1 LLGVNIGVLK
11 PKQIRTN
18 KVKNQALKLATGLAL
33 ICTSVAI
40 NTGIA
45 NQMVLAK
52 TKNPEKCNIFAY
64 VNVSAAQA
72 LNVRSGASSNSKVL
86 GQVPV
91 NETVQ
96 VVAFLP
102 NWVKITKA
110 SGGFKGTGWVSL
122 PKLGL
127 STRGYGTKGVKLY
140 AKTNQ
145 KSQVI
150 LRVPPNTNVKLLG
163 CQGGWALVEY
173 KGIKGWL
180 VREDQC
186 GAALTSCS

>member
-1 LLGVNIGVLK
+1 M
-11 PKQIRTN
+11 
-18 KVKNQALKLATGLAL
+18 KNQALKLATGLAL

-52 TKNPEKCNIFAY
+52 SKNPEKCNIYAY
-64 VNVSAAQA
+64 VNVSASQA
-72 LNVRSGASSNSKVL
+72 LNVRSGASSNNKVL

-91 NETVQ
+91 NDTVQ
-96 VVAFLP
+96 VVGFLP
-102 NWVKITKA
+102 NWAKITNA

-122 PKLGL
+122 AKLGL

-150 LRVPPNTNVKLLG
+150 VRVPPNTNVKLLG

-173 KGIKGWL
+173 KAIKGWL

>member
-1 LLGVNIGVLK
+1 M
-11 PKQIRTN
+11 
-18 KVKNQALKLATGLAL
+18 KNQVLRVATGLAL
-33 ICTSVAI
+33 ICTSVTI

-52 TKNPEKCNIFAY
+52 TTNPTKCNIYAY
-64 VNVSAAQA
+64 VNVSSGQA
-72 LNVRSGASSNSKVL
+72 LNVRTGASTQNKIL

-91 NETVQ
+91 NDTVK
-96 VVAFLP
+96 VVAVVP
-102 NWVKITKA
+102 NWAKVTNA

-127 STRGYGTKGVKLY
+127 STKGYGTKGVKLY

-145 KSQVI
+145 NSQVI
-150 LRVPPNTNVKLLG
+150 VRVPPNTSVNLLG

>member
-1 LLGVNIGVLK
+1 M
-11 PKQIRTN
+11 
-18 KVKNQALKLATGLAL
+18 KNQALKLATGLAI
-33 ICTSVAI
+33 ICSSVSI
-40 NTGIA
+40 NTGLA
-45 NQMVLAK
+45 NQIVLAK
-52 TKNPEKCNIFAY
+52 TKKPQQCNLYTY
-64 VNVSAAQA
+64 VNVSSGQT
-72 LNVRSGASSNSKVL
+72 LNVRSGASTQNKIL

-96 VVAFLP
+96 VVAFVP
-102 NWVKITKA
+102 NWAKVTNA
-110 SGGFKGTGWVSL
+110 SSGFKGTGWVSL

-150 LRVPPNTNVKLLG
+150 VRVPPNTNVQLLG

-180 VREDQC
+180 AREDQC

>member
-1 LLGVNIGVLK
+1 
-11 PKQIRTN
+11 
-18 KVKNQALKLATGLAL
+18 VKNQLLKIATGVAL
-33 ICTSVAI
+33 ICTSVTI

-52 TKNPEKCNIFAY
+52 TKDPTKCNLFAY
-64 VNVSAAQA
+64 VNVSSGQA
-72 LNVRSGASSNSKVL
+72 LNVRTGASMQNKIL

-96 VVAFLP
+96 VVAVLA
-102 NWVKITKA
+102 NWAKVTNA
-110 SGGFKGTGWVSL
+110 SGGYKGTGWVSL
-122 PKLGL
+122 PKLDL
-127 STRGYGTKGVKLY
+127 STKGYGTKGVKLY
-140 AKTNQ
+140 AKTNP

-150 LRVPPNTNVKLLG
+150 VRVPPSTNVNLLG

-173 KGIKGWL
+173 KGVKGWL
-180 VREDQC
+180 GREDQC

>member
-1 LLGVNIGVLK
+1 MRI
-11 PKQIRTN
+11 N
-18 KVKNQALKLATGLAL
+18 KVKNQVLKLATGLAL
-33 ICTSVAI
+33 ICTTVAI

-45 NQMVLAK
+45 DQIALAK
-52 TKNPEKCNIFAY
+52 SKNPTKCNFFAY
-64 VNVSAAQA
+64 VDVSDGQT
-72 LNVRSGASSNSKVL
+72 LNVRSGTSTNNKIL

-96 VVAFLP
+96 VVAVLGD
-102 NWVKITKA
+102 WAKITNA
-110 SGGFKGTGWVSL
+110 SSGFKGTGWVSL

-140 AKTNQ
+140 AKTST
-145 KSQVI
+145 KSKVI
-150 LRVPPNTNVKLLG
+150 VRVPPNTSVKLLG
-163 CQGGWALVEY
+163 CQGGWALVQY
-173 KGIKGWL
+173 QGVNGWL